1 MKKIYIL
8 TIIFLISILI
18 SSLFIESFN
27 SYEIVVY
34 DENKPTY
41 NIGDLTLMPFL
52 YALYVDYWREKN
64 EKYNENKDQ
73 FIIEYIDNNKKY
85 YDSFP
90 NSIFANYIKLL
101 EEKSKIDLKSIELPN
116 IELIQRATDQ
126 YYHEN
131 KNKIND
137 FFNKI
142 NNEKTLFVHVRSGDK
157 GHISDDFINIIHSLK
172 NEYEKIILLC
182 GIHNEI
188 TSSTIDNSKKTLTD
202 DINKIIGENNQK
214 YVANIDEPDVHLCY
228 FRKCKNLLL
237 SNGGFSILGAI
248 LFNGD
253 KLYATKQFNYP
264 DEKYKYNN
272 INFINL

>member
-1 MKKIYIL
+1 MEC
-8 TIIFLISILI
+8 FD
-18 SSLFIESFN
+18 SS
-27 SYEIVVY
+27 EIVVY

-41 NIGDLTLMPFL
+41 NIGDLMLMPTH
-52 YALYVDYWREKN
+52 YGPWMKE
-64 EKYNENKDQ
+64 YNENKDK
-73 FIIEYIDNNKKY
+73 FITNYINNNKKY

-90 NSIFANYIKLL
+90 NSIFANYIKFL

-116 IELIQRATDQ
+116 IELIQKATDQ
-126 YYHEN
+126 YCDEN

-157 GHISDDFINIIHSLK
+157 GHISDDFINTIHSLK

-182 GIHNEI
+182 GVHNE
-188 TSSTIDNSKKTLTD
+188 TTYSGSIDNSKKTLTD

-214 YVANIDEPDVHLCY
+214 YIVNIDEPDVHLCY

-237 SNGGFSILGAI
+237 SHGGFTCLGAI

>member
-1 MKKIYIL
+1 MKKKYIL
-8 TIIFLISILI
+8 IIIFLISIII
-18 SSLFIESFN
+18 SSIFIENFN
-27 SYEIVVY
+27 SSEIVVY

-41 NIGDLTLMPFL
+41 NIGDLMLMSTHHGP
-52 YALYVDYWREKN
+52 WREKY
-64 EKYNENKDQ
+64 KENKDQ

-157 GHISDDFINIIHSLK
+157 GHISDDFINTIHSLE

-182 GIHNEI
+182 GIHNE
-188 TSSTIDNSKKTLTD
+188 TTYSSKDDSKKNLTD

-228 FRKCKNLLL
+228 FRKCENLLL
-237 SNGGFSILGAI
+237 SHGGFTCLGAI

-253 KLYATKQFNYP
+253 KLYATKQFNCM
-264 DEKYKYNN
+264 DEKTNN
-272 INFINL
+272 ITWI